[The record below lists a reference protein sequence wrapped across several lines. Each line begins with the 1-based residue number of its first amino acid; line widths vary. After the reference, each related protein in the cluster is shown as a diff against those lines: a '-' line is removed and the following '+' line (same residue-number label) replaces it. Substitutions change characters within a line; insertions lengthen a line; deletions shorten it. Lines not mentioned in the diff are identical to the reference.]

1 MFSLVWSISESN
13 YKNNIEESLNKKLIS
28 ILGKKQKIKIS
39 KLQSF
44 PLHLNLKTKYYKKN
58 VLILGQGIHSI
69 HPISGQGFNLTLRDI
84 EKLSS
89 MIEKN
94 LSLGLLLKDSY
105 ILEDFYNL
113 RNPEN
118 TLIGLGNDLIH
129 NFFKENKIIDP
140 MKSVLLE
147 NISKYKGV
155 KNISRILSDKGIF
168 I

>member
-1 MFSLVWSISESN
+1 M
-13 YKNNIEESLNKKLIS
+13 KK
-28 ILGKKQKIKIS
+28 G
-39 KLQSF
+39 
-44 PLHLNLKTKYYKKN
+44 
-58 VLILGQGIHSI
+58 
-69 HPISGQGFNLTLRDI
+69 DI